1 MNLYEALLLRK
12 SVRKYRMEPVDAMIL
27 DHIMYFSNKVN
38 VYAEG
43 IGVQFVLE
51 ENIEENKGIRGLNHV
66 KAPYYLLV
74 TSELKEDYL
83 INAGY
88 MAQQVVLYMTALNLG
103 TCYQASLKLNM
114 MTRSGLPYDYVYGI
128 AFGKSD
134 KDIFRAPE
142 KAKRL
147 PEESLVVYKEEVSD
161 TMKKIVKGALLSPS
175 YMNAQPWRLVV
186 YNNRIHVF
194 CKKGMLS
201 NVLSDEKL
209 FDIGVML
216 ANLAQAADECWMDI
230 TFTKSDT
237 VISKQ
242 FKNNE
247 YITTVLLRDEMF

>member
-88 MAQQVVLYMTALNLG
+88 MAQQVVLYMTVL
-103 TCYQASLKLNM
+103 
-114 MTRSGLPYDYVYGI
+114 SG
-128 AFGKSD
+128 
-134 KDIFRAPE
+134 
-142 KAKRL
+142 
-147 PEESLVVYKEEVSD
+147 
-161 TMKKIVKGALLSPS
+161 IVKTEHDDPIRTSL
-175 YMNAQPWRLVV
+175 
-186 YNNRIHVF
+186 
-194 CKKGMLS
+194 
-201 NVLSDEKL
+201 
-209 FDIGVML
+209 
-216 ANLAQAADECWMDI
+216 
-230 TFTKSDT
+230 
-237 VISKQ
+237 
-242 FKNNE
+242 
-247 YITTVLLRDEMF
+247 